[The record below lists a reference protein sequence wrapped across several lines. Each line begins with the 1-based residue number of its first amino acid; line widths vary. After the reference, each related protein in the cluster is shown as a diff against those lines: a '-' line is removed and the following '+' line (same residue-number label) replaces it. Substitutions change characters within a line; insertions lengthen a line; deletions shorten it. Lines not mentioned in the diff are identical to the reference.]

1 MMMTMEVY
9 EMIKIIVNHEKEIL
23 LMRSLRFRFL
33 LFLAVKRPNQPPPH
47 DKDTI
52 TYQQLLQLI
61 QPFLHGRGLLNP
73 MLTSKWPPTASTS
86 PLSYFTLVSSVT
98 TWSRWCQFRW
108 WSPLTLGSSLSD
120 GHERRIRRETS
131 GASSGTVRASLTNR
145 RIGFANGIILI
156 LQNVRL
162 IWIKIIRL
170 DHSYTGVQ

>member
-1 MMMTMEVY
+1 MLMMMTMEVY
-9 EMIKIIVNHEKEIL
+9 EMIKIIVNHDKDKL

-98 TWSRWCQFRW
+98 TWSR
-108 WSPLTLGSSLSD
+108 
-120 GHERRIRRETS
+120 
-131 GASSGTVRASLTNR
+131 
-145 RIGFANGIILI
+145 
-156 LQNVRL
+156 
-162 IWIKIIRL
+162 
-170 DHSYTGVQ
+170 